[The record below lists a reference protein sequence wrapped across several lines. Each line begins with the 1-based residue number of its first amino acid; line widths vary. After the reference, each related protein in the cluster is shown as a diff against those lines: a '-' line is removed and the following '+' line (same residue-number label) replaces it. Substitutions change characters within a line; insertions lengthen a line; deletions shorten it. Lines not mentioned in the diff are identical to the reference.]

1 MAVSYVKK
9 KKETI
14 PLGYWEESR
23 QPWACL
29 LFLTPLIV
37 LYELGVWY
45 LADERTPEALRNGAD
60 AWMRSWLGTAGLNGT
75 VWAPVAVLLV
85 LLMWHL
91 FSWGSWKLSADT
103 LIGMLAESL
112 IFAFGLIV
120 FGQLQG
126 AIFQQILGTTPL
138 TLLSTGSAS
147 RAVTFI
153 GAGIY
158 EEFLF
163 RLFLLPVCYGMLR
176 LIKVPEQ
183 WATGGA
189 IVWTSLVFSSAHY
202 IGAGADSFQLFT
214 FVFRACAGGFFAC
227 LFCFRGFG
235 ITVGCHATYDLL
247 VGLFMTANIDQG

>member
-14 PLGYWEESR
+14 PLTYWEESR

-29 LFLTPLIV
+29 LFLTPLIG
-37 LYELGVWY
+37 LYEFGVWY
-45 LADERTPEALRNGAD
+45 LADQRTPDALRNGAD

-75 VWAPVAVLLV
+75 VWAPMAVLLV
-85 LLMWHL
+85 LFLWHL
-91 FSWGSWKLSADT
+91 LSWGKWKVSGET
-103 LIGMLAESL
+103 LVGMLAESL
-112 IFAFGLIV
+112 IFALGLIV
-120 FGQLQG
+120 VGQTQG
-126 AIFQQILGTTPL
+126 LIFQQVVGNIPL
-138 TLLSTGSAS
+138 SIFSSENVS

-163 RLFLLPVCYGMLR
+163 RLCLLPACYGFFR
-176 LIKVPEQ
+176 LIKVPVR
-183 WATGGA
+183 WATIGA
-189 IVWTSLVFSSAHY
+189 IVWTSLIFSAAHY
-202 IGAGADSFQLFT
+202 IGAGADTFQLFT
-214 FVFRACAGGFFAC
+214 FVFRAVAGGFFAC

-247 VGLFMTANIDQG
+247 VGLYMAANINQG